1 MRLTGPDG
9 KVKRPLL
16 RPMVRVMGNIHGDGS
31 VSREM
36 VIALAKYLAY
46 NYGRDDRV
54 TRLLDTT
61 EVHLV
66 PSLNPDGFERVTRGN
81 SRGVDLD
88 SNFPTWKEVGLKR
101 SDLYYKREE
110 EVAAVMKWTM
120 DNPFVV
126 SLNLKDGD
134 LGVVY
139 PWADNF
145 TRVWEKSTRFRRY
158 PGAAEPTSMRESP
171 DERGFKA
178 LANLFTSTH
187 PLMKN
192 SKSGCLAFRQD
203 VDKEKATQEVFPGS
217 LQDFTYLFSNCL
229 EITASIG
236 CVKKPLAS
244 NLQVL
249 FVANFDYLLTNS
261 FCIFK
266 GLACIKVSLHLFANR
281 LSGK

>member
-1 MRLTGPDG
+1 M
-9 KVKRPLL
+9 
-16 RPMVRVMGNIHGDGS
+16 
-31 VSREM
+31 
-36 VIALAKYLAY
+36 
-46 NYGRDDRV
+46 
-54 TRLLDTT
+54 
-61 EVHLV
+61 
-66 PSLNPDGFERVTRGN
+66 
-81 SRGVDLD
+81 
-88 SNFPTWKEVGLKR
+88 KR
-101 SDLYYKREE
+101 SDLYYKRED

-120 DNPFVV
+120 ENPFVV

-134 LGVVY
+134 LGVGY

-158 PGAAEPTSMRESP
+158 PGAAEPTSMRKSP
-171 DERGFKA
+171 DEGGFKA

-229 EITASIG
+229 EITASIS

-249 FVANFDYLLTNS
+249 FVVIFYFLLTNS
-261 FCIFK
+261 FLYIQM
-266 GLACIKVSLHLFANR
+266 AN
-281 LSGK
+281 LY